1 MTLVEIIGNQH
12 LRILALEETIS
23 QLQNQNS
30 KLQERIVMLTPKN
43 PQGFPAEKVYPFCPH
58 CEAPT
63 EEECVCSKQSAEPTC
78 AANAAQEPGLNPG
91 AQNQDS
97 IGA

>member
-30 KLQERIVMLTPKN
+30 KLQERIVQLTPKASS
-43 PQGFPAEKVYPFCPH
+43 QLDSMGKE
-58 CEAPT
+58 
-63 EEECVCSKQSAEPTC
+63 
-78 AANAAQEPGLNPG
+78 EPGLNPE
-91 AQNQDS
+91 AQGLDS
-97 IGA
+97 VGQ